1 MKRSISA
8 FEPGAVMEFTAFPF
22 RYSTRVGMSS
32 IPSAP
37 ASRGSTIAHFTVALL
52 PPESLHVVH
61 RSGAKSFRQAVGR
74 SR

>member
-8 FEPGAVMEFTAFPF
+8 FEPGAMMESTAFPF

-37 ASRGSTIAHFTVALL
+37 ASRGSSSMLIL
-52 PPESLHVVH
+52 PTARLSAYSYPIFSYAGPIL
-61 RSGAKSFRQAVGR
+61 RQ
-74 SR
+74 